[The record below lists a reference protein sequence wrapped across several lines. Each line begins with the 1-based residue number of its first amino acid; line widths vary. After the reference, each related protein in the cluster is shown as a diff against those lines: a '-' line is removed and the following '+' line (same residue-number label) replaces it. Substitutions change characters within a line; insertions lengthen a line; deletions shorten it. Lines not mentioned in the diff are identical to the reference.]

1 MNLSK
6 LKKSKILLPLGSAIG
21 LGSLLVS
28 CGVGSNNSTKTAGDK
43 FAFDTNDDNKLVFG
57 YSFSS
62 SGNETKALT
71 EIVKQWNQTAKNLP
85 GFLPME
91 LLPFAGGYN
100 GATQSIQTFLKSQ
113 DKNKI
118 PNIVTNYPSLLA
130 IVNSSGMAL
139 PIVHDFKSGTAS
151 GSEAEKQL
159 YKTLKEDGIDAFLNY
174 NSEIPLLDSKGIYS
188 LPFAKSSQIL
198 SIDKM
203 VLAYIVDKAMQD
215 SNPATI
221 APGDKLFTEI
231 SKIKSSSQYS
241 ADLAEVAKI
250 WKDYKSV
257 PASQGGLAGY
267 QFNSQIFDNYEQ
279 MVDFADRV
287 VKSFPNSVTQGSDLT
302 RAKAVFGIDNAATS
316 FFSMVAGYNNGDKS
330 KAISVLK
337 GDRVDYKSYWNDKS
351 SPRYQA
357 FKAAYDLLDKGIN
370 NKSLYIG
377 GAGEYNS
384 LYLKNHQEAFFI
396 GSSAGYKYNFFPKGK
411 TQFLVKYTDS
421 TGKQKTTASLDA
433 KYVAIITKDTK
444 FEEKVNDKNK
454 KGKKNTK
461 YTSYTIPSL
470 LGGKKTIAEET
481 KAQLEEMIK
490 TIGDKSYLLF
500 TAASAPK
507 DIDPK
512 TIVKL
517 NAPDSYKKYPPFL
530 LKTYIS
536 SEQQNT
542 SSKLNEDEMETLAGP
557 EKFDSNSQKNSIV
570 SQGADLIAIH
580 ANKKEDEAVRVFLNW
595 LLNTKVDFGQGQQ
608 LTPIEY
614 WVQQT
619 SYIAPYKS
627 TFENKAFAS
636 DSNAG
641 KRITWTEFNKFLS
654 TDNANNKYQLIYDT
668 ADASSAKFRDG
679 LGTTMSAVLS
689 KAQSGI
695 KVDFDQ
701 FLKELNT
708 NLGPKF
714 K

>member
-28 CGVGSNNSTKTAGDK
+28 CGVGSNNSTK
-43 FAFDTNDDNKLVFG
+43 FAFDTNNDNKLVFG
-57 YSFSS
+57 HSFSS
-62 SGNETKALT
+62 SGSETKALT
-71 EIVKQWNQTAKNLP
+71 EIVKQWNQTAKDLP

-139 PIVHDFKSGTAS
+139 PIVHDFKSGIAS

-159 YKTLKEDGIDAFLNY
+159 YNTLKKDGIDAFLNY

-203 VLAYIVDKAMQD
+203 VLAYIVDKAMSD
-215 SNPATI
+215 TTTPATI
-221 APGDKLFTEI
+221 ASGDKLFTEI
-231 SKIKSSSQYS
+231 SQIKASNSQYS
-241 ADLAEVAKI
+241 ADLDEVAKI
-250 WKDYKSV
+250 WKEYTSV
-257 PASQGGLAGY
+257 PASEGGLAGY
-267 QFNSQIFDNYEQ
+267 QFNSQIFNNYEQ

-287 VKSFPNSVTQGSDLT
+287 VKSFPDSVTQGSDLT
-302 RAKAVFGIDNAATS
+302 RAKAVFGLDNAATS

-337 GDRVDYKSYWNDKS
+337 GDRVDYKSYWDDKT

-357 FKAAYDLLDKGIN
+357 FKAAYDVLDNGIN
-370 NKSLYIG
+370 NKSLYIA

-421 TGKQKTTASLDA
+421 AGNEKTTTSLDA
-433 KYVAIITKDTK
+433 RYAVVIDKSTTFKK
-444 FEEKVNDKNK
+444 LEEKTS
-454 KGKKNTK
+454 TK
-461 YTSYTIPSL
+461 YTSYTISVPS
-470 LGGKKTIAEET
+470 GKGKKIAEET
-481 KAQLEEMIK
+481 KDQLEEMIK
-490 TIGDKSYLLF
+490 NIGDKSYLLF

-512 TIVKL
+512 TIEKL
-517 NAPDSYKKYPPFL
+517 NAPNSFKYLPFL

-536 SEQQNT
+536 SERQNT
-542 SSKLNEDEMETLAGP
+542 SSKLNEDEIETLAGP

-595 LLNTKVDFGQGQQ
+595 LLNTKVDFGQGQK

>member
-28 CGVGSNNSTKTAGDK
+28 CGVGSNNSTK
-43 FAFDTNDDNKLVFG
+43 FAFDTNNDNKLVFG
-57 YSFSS
+57 HSFSS
-62 SGNETKALT
+62 SGSETKALT
-71 EIVKQWNQTAKNLP
+71 EIVKQWNQTAKDLP

-130 IVNSSGMAL
+130 IVNSNRMAL

-151 GSEAEKQL
+151 GSEVEKQL
-159 YKTLKEDGIDAFLNY
+159 YNTLKEDGIDAFLNY

-203 VLAYIVDKAMQD
+203 VLAYIVDKAMD
-215 SNPATI
+215 KTTNTTPATI
-221 APGDKLFTEI
+221 ASGDKLFEEI
-231 SKIKSSSQYS
+231 SQIKSSSSQYS
-241 ADLAEVAKI
+241 ADLAEVEKI

-257 PASQGGLAGY
+257 PESQGGLAGY
-267 QFNSQIFDNYEQ
+267 QFNSQIFDNYDQ

-357 FKAAYDLLDKGIN
+357 FKAAYDVLDKGIN

-411 TQFLVKYTDS
+411 TQFLVKYADS
-421 TGKQKTTASLDA
+421 AGNQKTTTSLDA
-433 KYVAIITKDTK
+433 KYVAIIDKNTTFTKL
-444 FEEKVNDKNK
+444 EEKTSKN
-454 KGKKNTK
+454 GTK
-461 YTSYTIPSL
+461 YTSYTISGPS
-470 LGGKKTIAEET
+470 GKGKKIAEET
-481 KAQLEEMIK
+481 KVQLEEMIK

-512 TIVKL
+512 TIEKL
-517 NAPDSYKKYPPFL
+517 NAPDSFKYLPFL

-627 TFENKAFAS
+627 TFENKAFAN

-679 LGTTMSAVLS
+679 LGTTMSVVLS
-689 KAQSGI
+689 KAQSGK

-701 FLKELNT
+701 FLEELGK

>member
-28 CGVGSNNSTKTAGDK
+28 CGVGSNNSTKTIGDK
-43 FAFDTNDDNKLVFG
+43 FAFDTNDDNKLIFG
-57 YSFSS
+57 HSFSS

-100 GATQSIQTFLKSQ
+100 GATQNIQTFLKSQ
-113 DKNKI
+113 DKSKI

-130 IVNSSGMAL
+130 IVNSNEMAL

-159 YKTLKEDGIDAFLNY
+159 YNTLKEDGIDAFLNY

-203 VLAYIVDKAMQD
+203 VLAYIVDKAMND
-215 SNPATI
+215 TTPATI
-221 APGDKLFTEI
+221 ASGDKLFTEI
-231 SKIKSSSQYS
+231 SQIKSSNSKYS

-250 WKDYKSV
+250 WKEYTSV
-257 PASQGGLAGY
+257 PESQGGLAGY

-421 TGKQKTTASLDA
+421 AGNQKTTTSLDA
-433 KYVAIITKDTK
+433 KYAAIIDKNTTFKK
-444 FEEKVNDKNK
+444 LEEKTSKN
-454 KGKKNTK
+454 GTK
-461 YTSYTIPSL
+461 YTSYTISGPS
-470 LGGKKTIAEET
+470 GKGKKIAEET
-481 KAQLEEMIK
+481 KTQLEEMIK

-512 TIVKL
+512 TIEKL
-517 NAPDSYKKYPPFL
+517 NAPDSFKYLPFL

-595 LLNTKVDFGQGQQ
+595 LLNTKVEFGQGQQ

-627 TFENKAFAS
+627 TFENKAFAN

-689 KAQSGI
+689 KAQSGE

-701 FLKELNT
+701 FLEELGK